1 MKRTPLYDEHVRLGG
16 KMVEFAGWE
25 MPVQYSGVIQE
36 HQNVR
41 ERVGLFDVSHM
52 GEIWVSGP
60 NAEAALQQAGCK
72 TESAARPRPRNRGRD
87 SCRLTEIVGKL
98 WAQRGQHIASWRA
111 VPVIGMILIV
121 LSELSDVV
129 RFGGSTNRRA
139 VVRQRV
145 SLGILRLSAV

>member
-1 MKRTPLYDEHVRLGG
+1 M
-16 KMVEFAGWE
+16 
-25 MPVQYSGVIQE
+25 
-36 HQNVR
+36 
-41 ERVGLFDVSHM
+41 ERAVLSACD
-52 GEIWVSGP
+52 
-60 NAEAALQQAGCK
+60 ALQQAGCK
-72 TESAARPRPRNRGRD
+72 TEWVARPRPRNRGRD

-98 WAQRGQHIASWRA
+98 WAQRGQHIVSWRA

>member
-1 MKRTPLYDEHVRLGG
+1 MRVMHCSKRVARVNRL
-16 KMVEFAGWE
+16 
-25 MPVQYSGVIQE
+25 
-36 HQNVR
+36 
-41 ERVGLFDVSHM
+41 RVHDHGI
-52 GEIWVSGP
+52 G
-60 NAEAALQQAGCK
+60 
-72 TESAARPRPRNRGRD
+72 GRD

-145 SLGILRLSAV
+145 SLGILRLSAL

>member
-1 MKRTPLYDEHVRLGG
+1 M
-16 KMVEFAGWE
+16 
-25 MPVQYSGVIQE
+25 
-36 HQNVR
+36 
-41 ERVGLFDVSHM
+41 ERAVL
-52 GEIWVSGP
+52 
-60 NAEAALQQAGCK
+60 NACDALQQAGCK
-72 TESAARPRPRNRGRD
+72 SESAARPRPRNRGRD

-98 WAQRGQHIASWRA
+98 WTQRGQHIASWRA

-145 SLGILRLSAV
+145 SLGILRLPAV

>member
-1 MKRTPLYDEHVRLGG
+1 MECVVLSACD
-16 KMVEFAGWE
+16 
-25 MPVQYSGVIQE
+25 
-36 HQNVR
+36 
-41 ERVGLFDVSHM
+41 
-52 GEIWVSGP
+52 
-60 NAEAALQQAGCK
+60 ALQQAGCK

-98 WAQRGQHIASWRA
+98 WAQRGQHIAPWRA

-121 LSELSDVV
+121 LSELSDVAQ
-129 RFGGSTNRRA
+129 FGGSTNRRA